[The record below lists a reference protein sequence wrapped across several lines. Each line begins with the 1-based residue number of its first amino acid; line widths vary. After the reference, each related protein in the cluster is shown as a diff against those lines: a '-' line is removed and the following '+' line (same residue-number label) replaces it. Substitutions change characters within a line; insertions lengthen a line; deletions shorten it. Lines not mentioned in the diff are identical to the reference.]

1 MLSFPQ
7 SLETRYNLLPL
18 ILLAL
23 PLLMSAAVKSRQ
35 KRSFAFGNDESPKPC
50 RIQSEGD
57 QLRCVVPQGYQ
68 VRSGDCPGNDISSLY
83 RDRTTL
89 KECARLCSSSTQC
102 QAFMFYNN
110 HRCYPK
116 TKTCGVTSKSNPLN
130 VFYDKVP
137 SGYTMRPGDCPG
149 NDIWSLYKR
158 SATRQA
164 CAQNCDSSSTCN
176 AFMQYDNHEC
186 YPKTKGCGVTSLSNK
201 LNIFYDKVP
210 DGYTLRPGSC
220 KGNDIWAIHGFV
232 SLSECAKRCNNYP
245 SCVSFMYFDGR
256 ECYPKTR
263 TCAQPST
270 ENPKNV
276 FYDKVP
282 KGYAMRPGDC
292 SGNEIWSIHGFVSLA
307 ECARRC
313 NNNPACISFMFY
325 DGRECYPKTKT
336 CATTSKANPKNFFYD
351 KIKII

>member
-1 MLSFPQ
+1 M
-7 SLETRYNLLPL
+7 RYNLLPL
-18 ILLAL
+18 IVLAL

-50 RIQSEGD
+50 RFQSEGD

-68 VRSGDCPGNDISSLY
+68 VRSGDCPGNNISSLY
-83 RDRTTL
+83 RDSTTL
-89 KECARLCSSSTQC
+89 KECAQLCSSSTQC

-110 HRCYPK
+110 HRCHPK

-137 SGYTMRPGDCPG
+137 SGYTMRPGSCPG
-149 NDIWSLYKR
+149 SYVITYFGR
-158 SATRQA
+158 ATRQR
-164 CAQNCDSSSTCN
+164 CARNCGPSRMCQ
-176 AFMQYDNHEC
+176 AFMHDGLQCFVLHE
-186 YPKTKGCGVTSLSNK
+186 GCGLTSLSNK
-201 LNIFYDKVP
+201 LNILYDKVP
-210 DGYTLRPGSC
+210 DGYTLRPGDCS
-220 KGNDIWAIHGFV
+220 GNDLWAIHGRG
-232 SLSECAKRCNNYP
+232 SLKLCVNRCNYDPN
-245 SCVSFMYFDGR
+245 CIAFMYLTRR
-256 ECYPKTR
+256 ECYAKTK

-270 ENPKNV
+270 RNPKSV

-282 KGYAMRPGDC
+282 QGYAMRPGDC